1 MPRPRQLKAEW
12 PPSWKSRGTWE
23 RKIESNPRFWNI
35 VLLVFVCLFC
45 YVVFFIS
52 ARTFFMPCEPKS
64 CLCEDTLISP
74 RSIFTK
80 ISRHKREKKSEEW
93 DLTTRPWICWNLDWK
108 KRASETWGDF
118 LFRPAPDS
126 LSILRS
132 ERVQPK
138 GTQGTASSLSM
149 TTWFKDTREIRRCEH
164 YEHFVSDSTHP

>member
-52 ARTFFMPCEPKS
+52 ARTFFIPCEPKS

-138 GTQGTASSLSM
+138 VLAVCQWPHGLKILKKLDGVNIMSILCQTPL
-149 TTWFKDTREIRRCEH
+149 
-164 YEHFVSDSTHP
+164 THNS